1 MKRAIL
7 TIFVSLL
14 CAEAGAQ
21 TLADIARRERER
33 RAAEGATSGPI
44 VTSGTSRS
52 SGPVR
57 ANPADAPN
65 ASPAAARSSAITL
78 RTANPTV
85 PEDIGGRK
93 DDVFRFYDVRG
104 TTAAELRADIARL
117 GPMSDGTR
125 HQGVTN
131 WRITWQTVTTAEG
144 GKCTAAAANISYT
157 VEIVIP
163 RWANEVGAP
172 QSLSTSWRTYLTG
185 LLHHEH
191 GHRDIAE
198 GGVSEV
204 REALKNP
211 VTQTT
216 CPAAAAALNAAGK
229 AIVDKTGA
237 KQRQYD
243 KDTDH
248 GRGQGVRLP

>member
-7 TIFVSLL
+7 TIFVSLF
-14 CAEAGAQ
+14 CVEAGAQ

-33 RAAEGATSGPI
+33 RAAEGVTAAPI
-44 VTSGTSRS
+44 
-52 SGPVR
+52 
-57 ANPADAPN
+57 AP
-65 ASPAAARSSAITL
+65 ASPNSAEAVTPVVARSNVMTA
-78 RTANPTV
+78 RTASPTI
-85 PEDIGGRK
+85 PAEIGAGK
-93 DDVFRFYDVRG
+93 DDVFKFYDVRG

-117 GPMSDGTR
+117 GPVSEGTR
-125 HQGVTN
+125 HQGLTN
-131 WRITWQTVTTAEG
+131 WRITWTTATTAG
-144 GKCTAAAANISYT
+144 AGVCVAAAVNISHT

-172 QSLSTSWRTYLTG
+172 QALSTSWRTYLSG

-198 GGVSEV
+198 AGVSEV
-204 REALKNP
+204 REALKNS
-211 VTQTT
+211 VTRGT
-216 CPAAAAALNAAGK
+216 CAAAAAALNAAGK

-237 KQRQYD
+237 RQRQYD